1 MGRDDA
7 GVRTTQRH
15 AAAPRDHPAV
25 GDDRAG
31 SLVGRV
37 RAVVE
42 DLRLPHRLAR
52 RRVDRVDVVVG
63 AVVDDQ
69 VAVDGD
75 VAVGG
80 DREEVVVEVVREV
93 ATVLPPSC
101 VPGIIARD
109 QTMRRSPTLSCV
121 IESSGL

>member
-1 MGRDDA
+1 MTQASGPPSGMQLRPE
-7 GVRTTQRH
+7 TTLPL
-15 AAAPRDHPAV
+15 AT
-25 GDDRAG
+25 DRAG
-31 SLVGRV
+31 SLVSRV

-42 DLRLPHRLAR
+42 DLRLPRRLAR

-75 VAVGG
+75 VAVGR

-93 ATVLPPSC
+93 ATVLP
-101 VPGIIARD
+101 
-109 QTMRRSPTLSCV
+109 Q
-121 IESSGL
+121 